1 MDRGSD
7 GGKRGRVTSIDIA
20 HLAGVSQATVSR
32 VLRGEPRVSQ
42 ATRDKVM
49 AAVQELRYTVD
60 SRASN
65 LRLQRTGTLALLLF
79 EDPTDDDSHI
89 NPFFL
94 SMLGSITR
102 ACARA
107 GQDLLVSFQQLSDDW
122 HADYADSRKADG
134 LILLGYGNY
143 LEYRGKLEKLV
154 AQGTRFVRWGAVL
167 PDQPGLSIGC
177 DNFQGGR
184 LVGGHLVQLGRRR
197 VAFLGDASQR
207 FPEFHDRHRGCAA
220 ALTEAGLSLDPQ
232 LQVDAHSSEESGHAA
247 AVELIRRGRRF
258 DALFAASDLI
268 AVGALRALAEHGL
281 RVPDDV
287 AVAGFDDIPA
297 ARFSHPPLT
306 TVAQDTAS
314 AGAMLVDTVMRQVR
328 GEPAGSVMLPA
339 TLRVRQ
345 SSDPSA

>member
-1 MDRGSD
+1 MGRGSD

-94 SMLGSITR
+94 PMLGSITR
-102 ACARA
+102 ARA

-134 LILLGYGNY
+134 LILLGYGDY
-143 LEYRGKLEKLV
+143 LDYRCKLEKLV
-154 AQGTRFVRWGAVL
+154 EQGTRFVRWGAVL

-177 DNFQGGR
+177 DNFLGGR
-184 LVGGHLVQLGRRR
+184 LVGEHLLRQGRRR

-207 FPEFHDRHRGCAA
+207 FPEFHDRWRGCGA
-220 ALTEAGLSLDPQ
+220 ALAEAGLALDPA
-232 LQVDAHSSEESGHAA
+232 LQVDAHSAEESGHAA
-247 AVELIRRGRRF
+247 ALELVRCGQRF

-268 AVGALRALAEHGL
+268 KNGYWQPMRSRLRRAPDQPGDVVRLLAFLAQVGQQR
-281 RVPDDV
+281 
-287 AVAGFDDIPA
+287 
-297 ARFSHPPLT
+297 
-306 TVAQDTAS
+306 
-314 AGAMLVDTVMRQVR
+314 
-328 GEPAGSVMLPA
+328 
-339 TLRVRQ
+339 
-345 SSDPSA
+345 

>member
-1 MDRGSD
+1 MDRSSD

-102 ACARA
+102 ASARA

-134 LILLGYGNY
+134 LILLGYGDY
-143 LEYRGKLEKLV
+143 LAYRCKLEKLV
-154 AQGTRFVRWGAVL
+154 EQGTRFVRWGAVL

-184 LVGGHLVQLGRRR
+184 LVGEHLLQLGRRR

-207 FPEFHDRHRGCAA
+207 FPEFHDRWRGCGAA
-220 ALTEAGLSLDPQ
+220 FAEAGQSLDPA
-232 LQVDAHSSEESGHAA
+232 LQVDAHSAEESGHDAA
-247 AVELIRRGRRF
+247 LELVRRGRCF

-268 AVGALRALAEHGL
+268 AVGALRALAEQGVS
-281 RVPDDV
+281 VPQEV
-287 AVAGFDDIPA
+287 AVVGFDDIPA

-328 GEPAGSVMLPA
+328 GEPVGSVMLPA

-345 SSDPSA
+345 SSDPRA